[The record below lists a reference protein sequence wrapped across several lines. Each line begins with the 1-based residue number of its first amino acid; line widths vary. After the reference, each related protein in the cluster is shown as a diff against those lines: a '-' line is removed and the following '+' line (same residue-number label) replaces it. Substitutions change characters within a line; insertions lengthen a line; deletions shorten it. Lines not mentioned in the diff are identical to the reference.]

1 MISLQTKGIFTE
13 LLESDSKK
21 SAFEMFL
28 KSEYINVNVLKGNS
42 EIATNRNK
50 IFNDYTRYKDEYNQ
64 IFNDKANLEVFHK
77 MRLLEILIL
86 QSRSILNTTVKLGLI
101 NQKRGGSE
109 TSYVI
114 ARSPFYN
121 PDNVKAEI
129 RVYLGKA
136 SEINRPIEELS
147 KDLLFMEEAER
158 QIVKAM
164 NEVVERTKEKI
175 GIKKSVKTRVV
186 VMSNGERVEEII
198 QETSDNNKKKHPL
211 SPGKFPKQN
220 PKSYL

>member
-50 IFNDYTRYKDEYNQ
+50 IFNDYTRYKDEYNE

>member
-42 EIATNRNK
+42 EIAINRNK
-50 IFNDYTRYKDEYNQ
+50 ILNDYTGYKDEYNQ

-86 QSRSILNTTVKLGLI
+86 QSRSILNTSVKLGLI

-136 SEINRPIEELS
+136 SEINRPIEVLS

-186 VMSNGERVEEII
+186 VMSNGERVEEVI

-211 SPGKFPKQN
+211 SPGKFPKQT

>member
-1 MISLQTKGIFTE
+1 
-13 LLESDSKK
+13 
-21 SAFEMFL
+21 
-28 KSEYINVNVLKGNS
+28 LKGSS
-42 EIATNRNK
+42 EIAINRNK
-50 IFNDYTRYKDEYNQ
+50 IFNDYTGYKDEYNQ

-86 QSRSILNTTVKLGLI
+86 QSRSILNTSVKLGLI

-129 RVYLGKA
+129 RVYLGKT

-147 KDLLFMEEAER
+147 RDLLFMEEAER

-186 VMSNGERVEEII
+186 VMSNGERVEEVI
-198 QETSDNNKKKHPL
+198 QETIDNNKKKHPL
-211 SPGKFPKQN
+211 SPGYPSPGPIKFPKQT

>member
-42 EIATNRNK
+42 EIAINRNK
-50 IFNDYTRYKDEYNQ
+50 IFNDYTRYKDEYNE

-86 QSRSILNTTVKLGLI
+86 QSRSILNTSVKLGLI

-147 KDLLFMEEAER
+147 RDLLFMEEAER

>member
-50 IFNDYTRYKDEYNQ
+50 IFNDYTRYKDEYNE

-86 QSRSILNTTVKLGLI
+86 QSRSILNTSVKLGLI

-147 KDLLFMEEAER
+147 RDLLFMEEAER

>member
-1 MISLQTKGIFTE
+1 MNSLQTKGIFTE

-42 EIATNRNK
+42 EIAINRNK
-50 IFNDYTRYKDEYNQ
+50 IFNDYTRYKDEYNE
-64 IFNDKANLEVFHK
+64 IFNDKANLEVFQK

-86 QSRSILNTTVKLGLI
+86 QSRSILNTSVKLGLI

-129 RVYLGKA
+129 RVYLGKT

-147 KDLLFMEEAER
+147 RDLLFMEEAER

-186 VMSNGERVEEII
+186 VMSNGERVEEVI
-198 QETSDNNKKKHPL
+198 QETSDNKKKKHPL

>member
-28 KSEYINVNVLKGNS
+28 KSENINLNVLKGKS
-42 EIATNRNK
+42 EIAINRNK
-50 IFNDYTRYKDEYNQ
+50 ILNDYTGYKDEYNQ

-86 QSRSILNTTVKLGLI
+86 QSRSILNTSVKLGLI

-129 RVYLGKA
+129 RVYLGKT

-147 KDLLFMEEAER
+147 RDLLFMEEAER

-186 VMSNGERVEEII
+186 VMSNGERVEEVI

>member
-50 IFNDYTRYKDEYNQ
+50 IFNDYTRYKDEYNE

-147 KDLLFMEEAER
+147 RDLLFMEEAER

>member
-1 MISLQTKGIFTE
+1 MNSLQTKGIFTE

-42 EIATNRNK
+42 EIAINRNK
-50 IFNDYTRYKDEYNQ
+50 IFNDYTRYKDEYNE
-64 IFNDKANLEVFHK
+64 IFNDKANLEVFQK

-86 QSRSILNTTVKLGLI
+86 QSRSILNTSVKLGLI

-129 RVYLGKA
+129 RVYLGKT

-147 KDLLFMEEAER
+147 RDLLFMEEAER

-186 VMSNGERVEEII
+186 VMSNGERVEEVI

>member
-50 IFNDYTRYKDEYNQ
+50 IFNDYTRYKDEYNE

-86 QSRSILNTTVKLGLI
+86 QSRSILNTSVKLGLI

-147 KDLLFMEEAER
+147 RDLLFMEEAER

-186 VMSNGERVEEII
+186 VMSNGERVEEVI

>member
-1 MISLQTKGIFTE
+1 
-13 LLESDSKK
+13 
-21 SAFEMFL
+21 
-28 KSEYINVNVLKGNS
+28 
-42 EIATNRNK
+42 
-50 IFNDYTRYKDEYNQ
+50 
-64 IFNDKANLEVFHK
+64 

-86 QSRSILNTTVKLGLI
+86 QSRSILNTSVKLGLI

-129 RVYLGKA
+129 RVYLGKT

-147 KDLLFMEEAER
+147 RDLLFMEEAER

-186 VMSNGERVEEII
+186 VMSNGERVEEVI

>member
-28 KSEYINVNVLKGNS
+28 KSEYINVNVLNGNS

-50 IFNDYTRYKDEYNQ
+50 IFNDYTRYKDEYNE

-86 QSRSILNTTVKLGLI
+86 QSRSILNTSVKLGLI

-147 KDLLFMEEAER
+147 RDLLFMEEAER

>member
-28 KSEYINVNVLKGNS
+28 KSEYINVNVFKGNS
-42 EIATNRNK
+42 EIAINRNK
-50 IFNDYTRYKDEYNQ
+50 IFKDYTGYKDEYNE

-86 QSRSILNTTVKLGLI
+86 QSRSILNTSVKLGLI

-147 KDLLFMEEAER
+147 RDLLFMEEAER

-186 VMSNGERVEEII
+186 VMSNGERVEEVI

>member
-28 KSEYINVNVLKGNS
+28 KSEYINVNVLKGSS
-42 EIATNRNK
+42 EIAINRNK
-50 IFNDYTRYKDEYNQ
+50 ILNDYTGYKDEYNQ

-86 QSRSILNTTVKLGLI
+86 QSRSILNTSVKLGLI

-136 SEINRPIEELS
+136 SEINRPIEVLS

-186 VMSNGERVEEII
+186 VMSNGERVEEVI
-198 QETSDNNKKKHPL
+198 QETNTNTKKKHPL